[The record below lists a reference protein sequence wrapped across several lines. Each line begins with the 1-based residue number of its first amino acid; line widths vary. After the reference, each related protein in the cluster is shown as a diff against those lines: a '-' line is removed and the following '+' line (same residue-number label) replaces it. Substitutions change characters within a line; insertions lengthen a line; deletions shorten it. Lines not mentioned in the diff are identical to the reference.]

1 MNLQRHRVWVA
12 AVGLIAL
19 ALISAAAAYGV
30 YGHAFSREQI
40 RGQARVA
47 AKLHRAHVRV
57 TQQLSTA
64 RRSLAYQRNLQ
75 SSSDLLQVILNRY
88 GGTRITDAS
97 VGTPPANA
105 YDTDEPG
112 VTAPVDPT
120 NLWVYLKVT
129 ASKDAPSI
137 DRALWEGGL
146 VVGALRDE
154 IARSNLGANLFG
166 ASISVVDSNGAEI
179 YHGGAVYRRP
189 TNEPRRDDSPG
200 NIIAEVRSRAAK
212 QGLTIKSI
220 RLLGPLGHAPVIV
233 ASTNDPSGFAA
244 HADGIVSGMFDV
256 PRAFDGFFLQVQDAS
271 GDPFYIQDFSYR
283 TASGDKWTRP
293 DLTSG

>member
-1 MNLQRHRVWVA
+1 MNGVLKMNRKRHSVWVA
-12 AVGLIAL
+12 AVGLLAL

-30 YGHAFSREQI
+30 YGHAFTSEQV

-47 AKLHRAHVRV
+47 EKLHRAHVRV
-57 TQQLSTA
+57 TQQISTA
-64 RRSLAYQRNLQ
+64 KQSPAYQRNVQ
-75 SSSDLLQVILNRY
+75 SSSGLLQVILNRY
-88 GGTRITDAS
+88 GGTRVTEAS
-97 VGTPPANA
+97 VGAPPATA

-112 VTAPVDPT
+112 VTAPVDPA
-120 NLWVYLKVT
+120 NLWAYLKVT

-154 IARSNLGANLFG
+154 IARANPGASLFG
-166 ASISVVDSNGAEI
+166 ASISVVDSNGREI
-179 YHGGAVYRRP
+179 YHGAVVYRRP

-200 NIIAEVRSRAAK
+200 NVIAEVRSHAAK

-233 ASTNDPSGFAA
+233 ASTNDPAGFVAR
-244 HADGIVSGMFDV
+244 ADGIVTGLFDI
-256 PRAFDGFFLQVQDAS
+256 PRAFDGFFLEVQDVS
-271 GDPFYIQDFSYR
+271 GSPF
-283 TASGDKWTRP
+283 
-293 DLTSG
+293 